1 MMRTC
6 IKQHLR
12 NIWSLIHEKVKQHWV
27 RVEKKQLLIKKQ
39 QTINFEKKVKL
50 ALLNYI
56 IF

>member
-1 MMRTC
+1 MMLTC

>member
-1 MMRTC
+1 MMLTC

-39 QTINFEKKVKL
+39 RTINFEKKVKL